1 MTTDPRKVSDLT
13 LLMIR
18 LSCKCVASELLGMQA
33 PAFRWVQIQAGL
45 TSAQAV
51 SALTGPVDITKEIH
65 SGIHFATGSTAK
77 MFLFFL
83 HPV

>member
-1 MTTDPRKVSDLT
+1 MTTDPKKVPDLA
-13 LLMIR
+13 LLMIH
-18 LSCKCVASELLGMQA
+18 LSCKCVASELLSMQ
-33 PAFRWVQIQAGL
+33 AFRWVQIQAGL

-51 SALTGPVDITKEIH
+51 LALTGSVHITKEIH
-65 SGIHFATGSTAK
+65 SGIHFATGTAK